1 MSMTMQKIRRSIS
14 IPAILASSV
23 IAKVAFAQCAPGSL
37 FNPLDPNCSGGVTF
51 VTIAGYFNTFLL
63 AVAAPICGIMVIWG
77 GFQMMTAAGNAQ
89 KFTEGRKTLTY
100 AAIGLVI
107 VTLSSGVAYVLQ
119 NALNGS

>member
-1 MSMTMQKIRRSIS
+1 
-14 IPAILASSV
+14 
-23 IAKVAFAQCAPGSL
+23 
-37 FNPLDPNCSGGVTF
+37 
-51 VTIAGYFNTFLL
+51 
-63 AVAAPICGIMVIWG
+63 MVIWG